1 MHGSPRC
8 ACGGHI
14 GTFTQGLQLKESVMQ
29 FSHTMTAQVGRK
41 AGWEA
46 GKAGAAATTVVATL
60 PQRAAFS
67 ASFHQAGLT

>member
-1 MHGSPRC
+1 
-8 ACGGHI
+8 
-14 GTFTQGLQLKESVMQ
+14 MQ